1 MMQQNP
7 VRLRSGLTLTNQQ
20 AEAISEMLAQT
31 IQHIPARFILVSDV
45 SGQVVA
51 ALGDYNKANLLAI
64 SSLMVGDLAAS
75 QEIARLTGEYH
86 DQQIVLREGKK
97 ARTLIAEAGNYLA
110 VFVQI
115 SNEVPLGWARLNV
128 LQMAKRLAEI
138 ESADEAAAHELA
150 ASAPAPLLDLGL
162 QTDEDLSDLFDSA
175 LDEIWQ
181 D

>member
-7 VRLRSGLTLTNQQ
+7 IRLRSGLSLTGKQADAIFEVLSQTL
-20 AEAISEMLAQT
+20 
-31 IQHIPARFILVSDV
+31 QHIPARFILVSDV
-45 SGQVVA
+45 SGQVVG

-110 VFVQI
+110 IFVQV
-115 SNEVPLGWARLNV
+115 SNEVPLGWARINV
-128 LQMAKRLAEI
+128 LQMAQHLTQI
-138 ESADEAAAHELA
+138 EQEVEATNEPAAPT
-150 ASAPAPLLDLGL
+150 SAPMLDLGL
-162 QTDEDLSDLFDSA
+162 PEGDDLSDLFDSA

-181 D
+181 E